1 MADQDQQPTGNLHVE
16 KPTPPPGSVSAFQM
30 SEEAAKTVADQTA
43 KYVAEHTAEQARGL
57 LPEIPT
63 WVFVVGAAFWGTL
76 AYGAWRAL
84 KATAPVLVPVAL
96 GVDPATAFAMQQGA
110 RRLQSARGGDEP
122 PPRAEGVRGPPSGAY
137 GGVPTTN
144 PGAALG
150 VSLTPETLAAIL
162 ALAPAF
168 GARSGT
174 AEALGGIVA
183 SQAAAAASPPVSRR
197 SSPGSARPSRREPP
211 PEASRSSTRSRVP
224 ASTRPATA
232 FDEDDAATTRPRGAR
247 PPASTT
253 LRSA

>member
-43 KYVAEHTAEQARGL
+43 KFVAEQTAEQARGL

-96 GVDPATAFAMQQGA
+96 GVDPATVFLAQQGVN
-110 RRLQSARGGDEP
+110 RIRGARGGDDP
-122 PPRAEGVRGPPSGAY
+122 LPRIDSAGGPPSSAYAGA
-137 GGVPTTN
+137 PAAI
-144 PGAALG
+144 PGAPQSA
-150 VSLTPETLAAIL
+150 SLTPETLAAIL

-174 AEALGGIVA
+174 AEALGGIA
-183 SQAAAAASPPVSRR
+183 AAQAAGASPPVSRR
-197 SSPGSARPSRREPP
+197 STPGGARPSRREPP
-211 PEASRSSTRSRVP
+211 PDASRTSTRSRVP
-224 ASTRPATA
+224 AYTRPATA

-247 PPASTT
+247 SPASTT

>member
-1 MADQDQQPTGNLHVE
+1 MADQDQQPSDNLHVE

-122 PPRAEGVRGPPSGAY
+122 PPRAELVS
-137 GGVPTTN
+137 GVPTTN
-144 PGAALG
+144 PGAPLG
-150 VSLTPETLAAIL
+150 GSLTPETIAAIL

-174 AEALGGIVA
+174 AEALGGIA
-183 SQAAAAASPPVSRR
+183 AAQAAAAASPAASRR
-197 SSPGSARPSRREPP
+197 SNPGGARPSRREPP
-211 PEASRSSTRSRVP
+211 IEASRTSARSRGPGV
-224 ASTRPATA
+224 TRPATA
-232 FDEDDAATTRPRGAR
+232 FDEDDAATTRPRGAQ
-247 PPASTT
+247 AAKSTT